1 MTGLRTLDI
10 FMTFPLDLP
19 SPDDLSLFENTW
31 MDALFDLQRDFKAV
45 REFSISVDT
54 EYGEGS
60 NTAGNREMQRV
71 RKFEKL
77 IQRQLS
83 ELKQTV
89 VVSSEKLEV

>member
-19 SPDDLSLFENTW
+19 SLDDLSLFEDTW
-31 MDALFDLQRDFKAV
+31 MDALFDLQRNSKAV
-45 REFSISVDT
+45 RRFVISKDP
-54 EYGEGS
+54 EYGGGS

-71 RKFEKL
+71 SKLEKY
-77 IQRQLS
+77 IQRRLS

-89 VVSSEKLEV
+89 LVSSEKLEV